1 MELSEAI
8 LGRRSCRSYNREKEV
23 TKEQIREM
31 LEYGIWA
38 PSGTNSQP
46 WRFTVLMGEKK
57 AEFLEIMRKKIEEVK
72 DNFTEQQLN
81 IYNWSALSLEKGSA
95 VILVWDN
102 KKTWTSPQSIGACI
116 QTFML
121 KAHDMGLGTLW
132 VAAVHVAAEELAKMC
147 NREGMELI
155 AGVGVGYPSDK
166 MIGKKGPPRLSVD
179 EVAEF
184 LG

>member
-1 MELSEAI
+1 MELSKAI
-8 LGRRSCRSYNREKEV
+8 LERRSCRSYNREKEV
-23 TKEQIREM
+23 TEEQLREM
-31 LEYGIWA
+31 LEYAIWA

-57 AEFLEIMRKKIEEVK
+57 AEFLEIMRKKVEDVK
-72 DNFTEQQLN
+72 DTFTEQAYN
-81 IYNWSALSLEKGSA
+81 IYTWSALSLEKSSA
-95 VILVWDN
+95 IVLVWDKN
-102 KKTWTSPQSIGACI
+102 KTWTSPQSIGAAI
-116 QTFML
+116 QTMML

-132 VAAVHVAAEELAKMC
+132 VAAVHVAAEEYAKLY

-166 MIGKKGPPRLSVD
+166 MIGKKGPPRLPVD